1 MARAPKKQR
10 LNIFLIKAGV
20 AIDQIVRDDAGPL
33 ERRTIRQGFN
43 FDGVILTKGTPANPP
58 SWIRFVQQGAEA
70 PLGLLFNQS
79 ASGLILVTAADRIFA
94 IAFGFARHW
103 IDDAKIVRRF
113 GMLVT
118 LNVVHPDR
126 IRSVDRE
133 EFDTIQRK
141 TRSQTSTSSSI
152 DSFGLN
158 IQRDL
163 VRSVTGQPEDA
174 SFAAHVTGAD
184 NLIMSV
190 AIGFEQL
197 GDKCAQALAQF
208 NTNRY
213 RERYAWIDN
222 FSRIADP
229 VRIAELDAKLLEEF
243 RTGSPE
249 NAYLTPPDTLD
260 TQEHRGFLYPRER
273 KGSEL
278 HQDLRM
284 EDLLSSVDDPRM
296 ITLEDLKKRWKIREF
311 TISEDVPSRQFNVYD
326 ATIYEVAE
334 NAKLY
339 VLSFGDWFE
348 IAQDH
353 VARVNRQ
360 VAQIA
365 DHAELVMINAS
376 PGESEGE
383 YNTRVAAASNAELA
397 LLDAQP
403 VTYGGGRSS
412 IEICDLLSLQNIFIH
427 VKAKTK
433 SATLSHLFAQ
443 GLNSAQAFRD
453 LGFRQLAIAKCP
465 PSHHRIFEGE
475 PRCSDFTVTY
485 AIITQAGGDL
495 RDALPFFS
503 KQSLSNAADLLRN
516 MGYQVRLKKI
526 SLD

>member
-33 ERRTIRQGFN
+33 ERSTIRQDFN

-79 ASGLILVTAADRIFA
+79 ASGLILVTTADRIFA

-174 SFAAHVTGAD
+174 AFAAHVTGAD

-208 NTNRY
+208 NTDRY

-229 VRIAELDAKLLEEF
+229 VKIAELDAKLLEEF

-260 TQEHRGFLYPRER
+260 TQ
-273 KGSEL
+273 
-278 HQDLRM
+278 
-284 EDLLSSVDDPRM
+284 
-296 ITLEDLKKRWKIREF
+296 
-311 TISEDVPSRQFNVYD
+311 
-326 ATIYEVAE
+326 
-334 NAKLY
+334 
-339 VLSFGDWFE
+339 
-348 IAQDH
+348 
-353 VARVNRQ
+353 
-360 VAQIA
+360 
-365 DHAELVMINAS
+365 
-376 PGESEGE
+376 
-383 YNTRVAAASNAELA
+383 
-397 LLDAQP
+397 
-403 VTYGGGRSS
+403 
-412 IEICDLLSLQNIFIH
+412 
-427 VKAKTK
+427 
-433 SATLSHLFAQ
+433 
-443 GLNSAQAFRD
+443 
-453 LGFRQLAIAKCP
+453 
-465 PSHHRIFEGE
+465 
-475 PRCSDFTVTY
+475 
-485 AIITQAGGDL
+485 AGGAL